1 MDDPIIRKALPAFS
15 KKIICQNHVQ
25 SIEQLNILK
34 SHKYS
39 KMSIQCVSPNTEFF
53 LVRIFRHSD
62 WIRGDTPSE
71 CGKIRTRK
79 KLRTW
84 ILFGSDSYLHW
95 YFSFWYLLFKHIL
108 LRYFLFRY
116 FCFDTSSS
124 EGVVAICEVCISSKS
139 KAIFK
144 IWQRNWHGNFSFN
157 KYWCS
162 KRNTTF
168 QLTLQ
173 YDMLFLKFFLWKIN
187 ATTDYEQK

>member
-15 KKIICQNHVQ
+15 IKIICQNHVK

-39 KMSIQCVSPNTEFF
+39 KMSIQCVSPNKEFF

-79 KLRTW
+79 NSVFGHFLAV
-84 ILFGSDSYLHW
+84 ILTCIGPSRFGTCCLNTSCFGTSC
-95 YFSFWYLLFKHIL
+95 FAA
-108 LRYFLFRY
+108 
-116 FCFDTSSS
+116 FCFDTSCS
-124 EGVVAICEVCISSKS
+124 EGVVGIYEVCISSKS
-139 KAIFK
+139 KTIFK
-144 IWQRNWHGNFSFN
+144 VWQRNWHGNFSFN

-162 KRNTTF
+162 KRNITF
-168 QLTLQ
+168 QFTFQ
-173 YDMLFLKFFLWKIN
+173 YDMLFLKFFQWKI
-187 ATTDYEQK
+187 TDYEQK